1 MLQDHSYLT
10 TTLMILTALG
20 IREIIVV
27 IATRISTKEKTSSEI
42 EKTDAETEGKH
53 LENAKSYIELIQEYQ
68 EKFKMQAQLIT
79 ELREESYQDKV
90 KIEQRDAVVKYQRE
104 EIKELHTELTNLKA
118 ELSALEVQVKEL
130 ADSNDRLVKENL
142 QMRAILHSLN
152 PDLNDE
158 T

>member
-42 EKTDAETEGKH
+42 EKTEAETEGKN
-53 LENAKSYIELIQEYQ
+53 LENAKNYIELIHEYQ

-104 EIKELHTELTNLKA
+104 EIKELHTELTNLKV

>member
-1 MLQDHSYLT
+1 
-10 TTLMILTALG
+10 MILTALG

-42 EKTDAETEGKH
+42 EKTEAETEGKN
-53 LENAKSYIELIQEYQ
+53 LENAKSYIELIHEYQ

-104 EIKELHTELTNLKA
+104 EIKELHTELTNLKV
-118 ELSALEVQVKEL
+118 ELPALEVQVKEL